1 MGEVIGEK
9 SDGATTDTSFQFA
22 WNDDQALRAMD
33 VLETIPDIKT
43 ICVTGA
49 AGFIG
54 SWVFRNLTLTYP
66 MYHFV
71 CYDSFEYSAS
81 LNNLHALDGNS
92 NWSMV
97 RGDVS
102 DEIAVTK
109 CFFKYKVD
117 AVMHFAAQSHVD
129 LSFDAPHAFCKTNLT
144 GTVVLLEAAR
154 KFGVKRFI
162 HVSTDEVYGEVAPG
176 QPDHK
181 EGDALCPT
189 NPYSGSKAAA
199 EMMVGAYAKSFGLPA
214 IIVRSN
220 NVYGPNQFPE
230 KIIPKFA
237 ILLQRKQK
245 VPLYG
250 SGEYTRRYIYA
261 GDVANA
267 FNYIFHHGEIGETYN
282 IGTTDQVSNVEVI
295 GRILVA
301 TQEIARTE
309 DTAPLK
315 VDEWIQSTPN
325 RPFMDRHYA
334 VDFTKLADLGWSQKV
349 ALDDGFRRTVSWYE
363 RYGEQW
369 WGDITSHLGSGAFS
383 KASSANLESKN
394 IAENGDTR
402 TLTA

>member
-1 MGEVIGEK
+1 MPPSTMEEVGEENRN
-9 SDGATTDTSFQFA
+9 GATTNASFQFS
-22 WNDDQALRAMD
+22 WNDDQALQAMD
-33 VLETIPDIKT
+33 VLEAIPGIKT
-43 ICVTGA
+43 ICVTGG

-54 SWVFRNLTLTYP
+54 SWVFRSLTLTYP
-66 MYHFV
+66 MYHFI
-71 CYDSFEYSAS
+71 CYDNFEYSSS
-81 LNNLHALDGNS
+81 LNNLHALDGVS
-92 NWSMV
+92 NWSLV

-109 CFFKYKVD
+109 CFFKHKID

-162 HVSTDEVYGEVAPG
+162 HVSTDEVYGEVSPG

-181 EGDALCPT
+181 ESDVLCPT

-199 EMMVGAYAKSFGLPA
+199 EMMVCAYAKSFGLPT

-230 KIIPKFA
+230 KIIPKFT
-237 ILLQRKQK
+237 ILLHRKQK

-267 FNYIFHHGEIGETYN
+267 FNFIFHRGEIGETYN
-282 IGTTDQVSNVEVI
+282 IGTVDRVSNIEVI
-295 GRILVA
+295 GKILAASQKVA
-301 TQEIARTE
+301 GINHSASLNIE
-309 DTAPLK
+309 K
-315 VDEWIQSTPN
+315 WIQSTPN

-334 VDFTKLADLGWSQKV
+334 VDFTKLTDLGWSQKV

-369 WGDITSHLGSGAFS
+369 WGDISSHLGSGVFKTEPS
-383 KASSANLESKN
+383 IQSS
-394 IAENGDTR
+394 
-402 TLTA
+402 